1 MLRILQKV
9 SFVGVGTEVA
19 EFDALA
25 CPDAFRSDPPRRRS
39 GVVVGPHD

>member
-1 MLRILQKV
+1 M
-9 SFVGVGTEVA
+9 EVA

-25 CPDAFRSDPPRRRS
+25 CPNALRSDPPRRRS